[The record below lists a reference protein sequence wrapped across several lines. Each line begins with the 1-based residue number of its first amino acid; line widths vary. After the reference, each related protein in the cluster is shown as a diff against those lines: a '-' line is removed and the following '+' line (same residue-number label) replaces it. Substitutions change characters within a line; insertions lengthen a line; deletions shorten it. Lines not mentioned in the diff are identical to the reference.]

1 VVGTL
6 IDQPQEQ
13 ESRIHVVQNKFRVEM
28 VVVPSIDVVGRGVLI
43 RSIAELGSKSTGVLI
58 GRNLNQ
64 SLALIVTITKIVSIP
79 QMVLINLITTIHV
92 NMTIN

>member
-28 VVVPSIDVVGRGVLI
+28 VVVPSIDVVRRGVLI
-43 RSIAELGSKSTGVLI
+43 RSIAELGSRPT
-58 GRNLNQ
+58 
-64 SLALIVTITKIVSIP
+64 
-79 QMVLINLITTIHV
+79 
-92 NMTIN
+92 